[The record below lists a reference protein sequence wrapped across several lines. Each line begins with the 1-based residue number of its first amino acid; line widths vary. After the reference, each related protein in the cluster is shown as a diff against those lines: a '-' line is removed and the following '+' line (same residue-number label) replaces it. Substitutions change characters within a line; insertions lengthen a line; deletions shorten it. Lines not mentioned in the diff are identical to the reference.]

1 MPRIKNFGT
10 SIVKFGE
17 GIIVSGST
25 TPLYVSGSLT
35 LNADDQPGIQFQEGS
50 EDRAQISVND
60 SDNLVIHNQTINK
73 HIVFKCNDAGQT
85 REGLRLDG
93 SVPEVVVNQQSDSLV
108 DFRVESN
115 NKTHALFVD
124 GSTDRV
130 LILSGGAPSSPDEST
145 YTDVNFFVSGSTRS
159 RGTGTRGASVFGGD
173 LVVSGTLT
181 SVQKHIC
188 TAKYTADSSN
198 REFIRFNAAGSN
210 GTPSVNNKFIAP
222 CPGNLSYIMIRST
235 GTPGNTVIGFHR
247 ATDGTSNLDTTPVE
261 SVNIAMVNADTA
273 YKVFFTPVANF
284 GPGDIVGLSVDPTS
298 NHSNVDI
305 TLVFELDF
313 VL

>member
-1 MPRIKNFGT
+1 MPKIRNMGT
-10 SIVKFGE
+10 ATMRFGE
-17 GIIVSGST
+17 GIIVSGSST
-25 TPLYVSGSLT
+25 QLYVSGNVKINSL
-35 LNADDQPGIQFQEGS
+35 AEPEIQFQIGN
-50 EDRAQISVND
+50 EDRSKIFVNT
-60 SDNLVIHNQTINK
+60 SNNLVIENQFINK
-73 HIVFKCNDAGQT
+73 HIVFKVNDQGQV

-93 SVPEVVVNQQSDSLV
+93 AVPEVVVNQSADSLV

-115 NKTHALFVD
+115 NNTHAFFVD
-124 GSTDRV
+124 GGNDIVLVGANSTNSADAN
-130 LILSGGAPSSPDEST
+130 L
-145 YTDVNFFVSGSTRS
+145 FVSGSTRS
-159 RGTGTRGASVFGGD
+159 RGTATRGTAVFGGD

-181 SVQKHIC
+181 AVQKHIC
-188 TAKYTADSSN
+188 TAKYTADNAN

-222 CPGNLSYIMIRST
+222 CQGNLSYIMIRST
-235 GTPGNTVIGFHR
+235 GTPGNTVVGFHR
-247 ATDGTSNLDTTPVE
+247 ATDGNENLDTTPVE
-261 SVNIAMVNADTA
+261 SVNIAMSNANVA

-284 GPGDIVGLSVDPTS
+284 GPGDIVGLSVDPAS